1 MKEIL
6 TQQKVDLLPTQNKRY
21 KVWDERLN
29 GFLVQ
34 IHPTG
39 RKAYYCYLRIN
50 GRGTD
55 YRIGSCAELTLKQ
68 ARSLAAEALVKA
80 RSGISN
86 IEEKRTKAADTLGGF
101 IDTRYRDYAIN
112 TQKSASTTLY
122 ILESRFKEFLNVP
135 LKDINID
142 KVEQWRVKNSKTL
155 KPSTLNRRTLTL
167 KAALNTAKRWGII
180 TTNPL
185 ADLGLRKVSKPPVK
199 FLSDQQLDKLREAL
213 RNRDNKMIEHRM
225 NHNLWLKTRGRPLKP
240 DYEELECA
248 EADYLTPLAT
258 LIMESGLRFSEAINL
273 HWQDID
279 SDSNTITVLSS
290 KTDNHR
296 IIPLHG
302 GVSSTLRALKRLNKA
317 NIGRDIERIF
327 VDSKGKSLQGVK
339 TAWNG
344 VRAELDFECD
354 WRMLR
359 RTFGSRLIRNK
370 VPVYEVSQL
379 LGHSSVKTT
388 EDWYIGL
395 DLDTK
400 RRAMRTIDPF

>member
-6 TQQKVDLLPTQNKRY
+6 TQQKVDTFPAQSKRY

-34 IHPTG
+34 VHPTG

-50 GRGTD
+50 GKGTD
-55 YRIGSCAELTLKQ
+55 YRIGSCEEFTLKQ
-68 ARSLAAEALVKA
+68 ARAHAADALVKA

-86 IEEKRTKAADTLGGF
+86 IEERRAKAADSLAGF
-101 IDTRYRDYAIN
+101 INTRYRDYAVN

-122 ILESRFKEFLNVP
+122 ILETCFKEFLNTS

-155 KPSTLNRRTLTL
+155 KASTLNRRTLTL

-180 TTNPL
+180 TSNPL
-185 ADLGLRKVSKPPVK
+185 ADLGLRKVPKQPVK
-199 FLSDQQLDKLREAL
+199 FLSDQQLNRLKEAL
-213 RNRDNKMIEHRM
+213 WDRDRKMIEQRV
-225 NHNLWLKTRGRPLKP
+225 NHNLWLEKRGKLLKP
-240 DYEELECA
+240 DYEDLECFY
-248 EADYLTPLAT
+248 ADYLTPLAI

-273 HWQDID
+273 RWDNIEG
-279 SDSNTITVLSS
+279 SSITVLSS
-290 KTDNHR
+290 KTDNYR
-296 IIPLHG
+296 LIPLHSEA
-302 GVSSTLRALKRLNKA
+302 SSALTILRRLNRA
-317 NIGRDIERIF
+317 TVGRDTDRVF
-327 VDSKGKSLQGVK
+327 VNSKGNPLQGVK

-344 VRAELDFECD
+344 IRAQLDFDCD

-359 RTFGSRLIRNK
+359 RTFGSRLIKNK

-388 EDWYIGL
+388 EDWYIGI
-395 DLDTK
+395 DMTTK
-400 RRAMRTIDPF
+400 RRAMQTIDPL